1 MLRLFV
7 RRYSISEDLIMF
19 DITKVNAVAFAG
31 RSDAEIAA
39 EIGIR
44 LAVLDD
50 YNDYREKHCPSLTF
64 IGSDYVYSANQPCW
78 DKFVKTFNEFK
89 TKEVQRKR
97 QRKVVCW
104 TWGSVIAATAV
115 AAVVIIAKSK

>member
-7 RRYSISEDLIMF
+7 RRYSISEDLTMF

-64 IGSDYVYSANQPCW
+64 IQTLVILVTTLLC
-78 DKFVKTFNEFK
+78 
-89 TKEVQRKR
+89 R
-97 QRKVVCW
+97 QNSQL
-104 TWGSVIAATAV
+104 TS
-115 AAVVIIAKSK
+115 

>member
-1 MLRLFV
+1 
-7 RRYSISEDLIMF
+7 MF

-39 EIGIR
+39 EIGMR
-44 LAVLDD
+44 LAVLDE
-50 YNDYREKHCPSLTF
+50 YNVYREKHCPSLTF
-64 IGSDYVYSANQPCW
+64 IGPDYVYSANQHSW

-89 TKEVQRKR
+89 VKETKRERERKI
-97 QRKVVCW
+97 VCW
-104 TWGSVIAATAV
+104 TWGGVIAATAV